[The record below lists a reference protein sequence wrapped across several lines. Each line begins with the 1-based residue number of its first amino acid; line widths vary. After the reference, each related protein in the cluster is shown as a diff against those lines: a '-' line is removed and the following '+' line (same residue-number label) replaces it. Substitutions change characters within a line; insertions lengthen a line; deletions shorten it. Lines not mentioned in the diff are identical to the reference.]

1 MNNSNPNKSEQN
13 LGRILFDGLN
23 EHGFL
28 FQEKC
33 AEVLNHNAHRTKW
46 RMHTKEY
53 PVSTKVKD
61 TRIDIVLRDTSS
73 FTGHHEIYAI
83 IECKRVN
90 PTRGYWLFGTPLLPM
105 FSKPLLINLREEET
119 SPSGRHV
126 GKHLTYAQLKLPFDD
141 IATYLIDNW
150 WLEISKRGKQK
161 YDASPRPIEDAFAQV
176 CTGVSGITQEQEIQ
190 WEKNPETFS
199 ALFIPVIITTAPL
212 YVATYDLKDVD
223 LVSGSINQDK
233 IYFGPRGQEAEK
245 MEWLL
250 VDYGASRSIS
260 PERLYEHV
268 EGISPVELEEYHKRS
283 IFVVN
288 SEHIVKFFARLHL
301 V

>member
-1 MNNSNPNKSEQN
+1 MSKFNPNNLEQN
-13 LGRILFDGLN
+13 LEQILFDGLN

-33 AEVLNHNAHRTKW
+33 AEVLQHNADRTKW
-46 RMHTKEY
+46 VVHTREY
-53 PVSTKVKD
+53 PVSTKDRDSRV
-61 TRIDIVLRDTSS
+61 DIILRDASSTSY
-73 FTGHHEIYAI
+73 EIYAI
-83 IECKRVN
+83 VECKRVN
-90 PTRGYWLFGTPLLPM
+90 PTRGYWLFGNPLLPS

-119 SPSGRHV
+119 SPTGRHV

-150 WLEISKRGKQK
+150 WLDISKKGKQK
-161 YDASPRPIEDAFAQV
+161 YDASPRPIEDAFTQV
-176 CTGVSGITQEQEIQ
+176 CIGVSGIAQEQEIQ
-190 WEKNPETFS
+190 WRKNPETFS
-199 ALFIPVIITTAPL
+199 ALFVPVVITTAPL

-223 LVSGSINQDK
+223 LVSGSINRDK
-233 IYFGPRGQEAEK
+233 VYFGPRGQEAEK